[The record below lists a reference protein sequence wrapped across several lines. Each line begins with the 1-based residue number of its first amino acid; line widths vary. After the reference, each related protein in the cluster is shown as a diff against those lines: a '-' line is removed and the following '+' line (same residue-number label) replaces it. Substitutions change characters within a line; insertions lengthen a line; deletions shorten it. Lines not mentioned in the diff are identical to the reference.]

1 MTFGDIFTLT
11 VLTICGISSVVCIVM
26 AIRADRQCGELDDIS
41 ETDDEVETVL
51 KDYDRHVRDVDHHVN
66 LLAARM
72 IQYEKAVSRK
82 AVLDRGSY
90 RVVVGRT
97 AVRGQY
103 GFGLNEH
110 RLRWSD

>member
-1 MTFGDIFTLT
+1 MPFGDIFMLIM
-11 VLTICGISSVVCIVM
+11 LAICGIASVVCIVM
-26 AIRADRQCGELDDIS
+26 AVRADRECGELDDIS
-41 ETDDEVETVL
+41 ETDDEVEAVL
-51 KDYDRHVRDVDHHVN
+51 KEYDQHVHEVDYHVN

-90 RVVVGRT
+90 RVVVGKT

-103 GFGLNEH
+103 GIGINEH
-110 RLRWSD
+110 RL